1 MVAPGFDENPFR
13 ASPSSAEE
21 HEAAAAG
28 PAAAPEQLDEMLEAM
43 AHVMAANY
51 AGLYADDSDED
62 A

>member
-1 MVAPGFDENPFR
+1 MVAPDFDENPFR
-13 ASPSSAEE
+13 ASPSSGEE
-21 HEAAAAG
+21 HEAAAG

-51 AGLYADDSDED
+51 AGLYADDSDEG

>member
-13 ASPSSAEE
+13 ASPSSGEE
-21 HEAAAAG
+21 HEAAAPG